1 MEYLP
6 KGGHDIKAMSV
17 PQLTL
22 LTAIHDLEEM
32 RTRQNRPSAMLHYF
46 ANDSVN
52 QSSLIGSLEA
62 IATKVRA

>member
-6 KGGHDIKAMSV
+6 KGNYDIKAMTV

-32 RTRQNRPSAMLHYF
+32 RTRKNAPSVMLHYF

-52 QSSLIGSLEA
+52 QSNLIGSLEA
-62 IATKVRA
+62 IATKVS